1 MNFLCV
7 ASVDSIRYELSLPNS
22 PPTQG
27 VDGSA
32 FSHASDLQDS
42 GIAFLR
48 QELDHAPVASLLHS
62 QSDGDMIGVAYE
74 RPPTT
79 RQHRGPPSP
88 FAKFTSLYND
98 DYV

>member
-1 MNFLCV
+1 MLFLCE
-7 ASVDSIRYELSLPNS
+7 ASVDSLRYELSLPNS
-22 PPTQG
+22 PPQG
-27 VDGSA
+27 LDGSA

-42 GIAFLR
+42 GIALLR

-88 FAKFTSLYND
+88 FAKFTSLFND
-98 DYV
+98 DNV